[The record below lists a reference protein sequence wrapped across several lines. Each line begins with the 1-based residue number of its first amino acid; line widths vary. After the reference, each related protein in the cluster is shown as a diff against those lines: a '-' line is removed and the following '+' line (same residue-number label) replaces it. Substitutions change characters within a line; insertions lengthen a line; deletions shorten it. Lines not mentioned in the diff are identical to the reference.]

1 MSDPV
6 LQLLVSLGLAPAT
19 ASAAL
24 SPEPDRHGLVHGA
37 TPLTLDVERKERC
50 GFAEV
55 IYGPGKSDEVLIRAA
70 AGLVAAGQDVL
81 ATRLTDRQL
90 ELLSRAW
97 PEGHADATARTWRRM
112 HGSPSPDRRLAPVAV
127 VTAGTGDGPVAAE
140 VRETL
145 RWMRVPVRQVDDVG
159 VAGPHRLVERLDMLV
174 DCAAIVVVAGM
185 EGALPSVVAGH
196 VRCPVI
202 GVPTSVGYGA
212 NFGGLS
218 ALLSMLNSCAANVT
232 VVNIDAGFK
241 GGFVAGLIATSNGR
255 TESSDEASVSRA
267 VP

>member
-1 MSDPV
+1 M
-6 LQLLVSLGLAPAT
+6 
-19 ASAAL
+19 
-24 SPEPDRHGLVHGA
+24 
-37 TPLTLDVERKERC
+37 PLTLDLERQQRC

-90 ELLSRAW
+90 DLLSRAW

-112 HGSPSPDRRLAPVAV
+112 HGSPLPDRRLAPVAV

-159 VAGPHRLVERLDMLV
+159 VAGPHRLVERLDVLV

-241 GGFVAGLIATSNGR
+241 GGFVAGLIATSGR
-255 TESSDEASVSRA
+255 RSESSDPASVTRDAS
-267 VP
+267 